1 MSEKQRVEKLNR
13 ILALLLDMSDEDL
26 QKALFIVYSECD
38 LWLDNVESN
47 MEGYRYPLM
56 HFLDKL
62 GILGENW
69 YPFEPKWKKEL
80 EEKKE

>member
-13 ILALLLDMSDEDL
+13 ILALLLDMSYEDL

-38 LWLDNVESN
+38 MWLDDVDPNRED
-47 MEGYRYPLM
+47 YRYPLM

-62 GILGENW
+62 GILSEDR
-69 YPFEPKWKKEL
+69 YPFEPKWK